1 MRTTE
6 KIRLLEKLLEK
17 HYPAEVYD
25 KSAKNSI
32 FRLRAERV
40 IAYLNKVE
48 MEVYN
53 HE

>member
-1 MRTTE
+1 MSTDE

-32 FRLRAERV
+32 FRLRADGG
-40 IAYLNKVE
+40 K
-48 MEVYN
+48 
-53 HE
+53 